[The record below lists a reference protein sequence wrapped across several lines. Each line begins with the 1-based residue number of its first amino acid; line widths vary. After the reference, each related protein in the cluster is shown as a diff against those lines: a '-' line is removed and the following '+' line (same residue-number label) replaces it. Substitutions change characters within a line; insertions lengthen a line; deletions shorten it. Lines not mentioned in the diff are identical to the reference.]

1 MNQIDEVTFTIFIIF
16 TGAAI
21 FATLALYARQ
31 TLIVAYIAL
40 GILIGPFGLG
50 LVTDQSF
57 IQQVSDISG

>member
-31 TLIVAYIAL
+31 TLIVAYRSGTGNRP
-40 GILIGPFGLG
+40 GIHSAGL
-50 LVTDQSF
+50 
-57 IQQVSDISG
+57 